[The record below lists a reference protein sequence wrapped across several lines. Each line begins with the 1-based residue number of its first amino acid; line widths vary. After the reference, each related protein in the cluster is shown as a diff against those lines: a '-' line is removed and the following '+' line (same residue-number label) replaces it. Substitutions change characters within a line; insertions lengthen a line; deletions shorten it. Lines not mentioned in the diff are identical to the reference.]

1 MAGARA
7 VNRLQGRQ
15 IFLTGFMATGKSKIG
30 RILAQRLGRIFV
42 DTDALIVETAG
53 KSIPRIFA
61 EDGET
66 AFRRIERSCVVRAAG
81 MREAVIALGGGA
93 VTHEENRD
101 TIRASGVCLCLR
113 ASAETIFTR
122 LRRTEGERPLM
133 AGLNDEDRMAKIRS
147 MLAARAPFYDR
158 ADVFVESTEC
168 RTLEETVELAVS
180 ALEGLELQ

>member
-1 MAGARA
+1 MSQTAHSSPLR
-7 VNRLQGRQ
+7 GRQ

-30 RILAQRLGRIFV
+30 PILAVRLGRIFV
-42 DTDALIVETAG
+42 DTDALIENAAG

-61 EDGET
+61 EDGEH
-66 AFRRIERSCVVRAAG
+66 AFRRIEHSCVVRAAG

-93 VTHEENRD
+93 VTHEMNWD

-113 ASAETIFTR
+113 ASPATIFAR

-133 AGLNDEDRMAKIRS
+133 AGLNDEDRMEKIRS

-158 ADVFVESTEC
+158 ADAFVESTER
-168 RTLEETVELAVS
+168 RTPEETVELAVS
-180 ALEGLELQ
+180 ALKSLN